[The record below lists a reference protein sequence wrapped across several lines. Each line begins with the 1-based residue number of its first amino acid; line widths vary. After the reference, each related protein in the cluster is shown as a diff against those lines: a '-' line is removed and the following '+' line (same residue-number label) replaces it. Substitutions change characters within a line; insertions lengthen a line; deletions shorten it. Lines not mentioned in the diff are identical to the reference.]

1 MKVTQKI
8 GGKGKQP
15 GQQDGSV
22 ADDKT
27 DQKESQL
34 NLNLKRYGGIL
45 LLQTILVFFLW
56 FFGLER
62 VSVTLYDVNFRV
74 FDVFFSLCVRC
85 FICLSTL
92 YPITTTATPPLTR
105 KYLVAINYW
114 LTCTYLI
121 LAVCKLVLL
130 VGRAGHYDNAPIRF
144 ILIVATIIPCYFEI
158 QYIGLAYASIVEIY
172 GVVGKVKTDVEDPR
186 NRFYTGPKGSGKKKL
201 TFMSMLSSSE
211 PAPTIWANMRTP
223 SGRST

>member
-74 FDVFFSLCVRC
+74 FDVFFHFAYAASYAYRHYIPLQQQ
-85 FICLSTL
+85 
-92 YPITTTATPPLTR
+92 PPL
-105 KYLVAINYW
+105 
-114 LTCTYLI
+114 
-121 LAVCKLVLL
+121 
-130 VGRAGHYDNAPIRF
+130 P
-144 ILIVATIIPCYFEI
+144 
-158 QYIGLAYASIVEIY
+158 
-172 GVVGKVKTDVEDPR
+172 
-186 NRFYTGPKGSGKKKL
+186 
-201 TFMSMLSSSE
+201 
-211 PAPTIWANMRTP
+211 
-223 SGRST
+223 